1 MVVPYSLW
9 FKAGL
14 EFKVYLGCLNMC
26 TGIQEPPGRGRVVLV
41 SCITYSINA
50 ASNGGFMDPII
61 TICMIHTIQLKHAY
75 YFT

>member
-1 MVVPYSLW
+1 
-9 FKAGL
+9 
-14 EFKVYLGCLNMC
+14 MC

-61 TICMIHTIQLKHAY
+61 TMHDSHNPIKACLLFYIEIIHDKNMLVCMNMQRPDFLT
-75 YFT
+75 